1 MASYCRCIT
10 PGDCSACRPDD
21 CEVCGKWD
29 GCDCEECDQCGCDAR
44 NCGCEVDPE
53 DIEDPEDAEV
63 ETFSRFTVHVAR
75 QEHSGGRIKPGDTY
89 RRTVYG
95 GYIGPCRDYP
105 EGGPRWLRVV
115 KTLVKRAEEAA

>member
-1 MASYCRCIT
+1 MIDRDWLDDHGYQRIH
-10 PGDCSACRPDD
+10 CSACGWSGWTDSGCEGCPDD
-21 CEVCGKWD
+21 DE
-29 GCDCEECDQCGCDAR
+29 
-44 NCGCEVDPE
+44 
-53 DIEDPEDAEV
+53 EDPIPDEEREIEDAEV

-75 QEHSGGRIKPGDTY
+75 IAHRNGYIQPGDTY